1 MSERSS
7 KLPDGHLIAWYG
19 DDFTGA
25 TAVMEVL
32 TFAGLP
38 SVLFFDVP
46 THEQLENFLD
56 HRGIGIA
63 GVARSK
69 SSEWMDAN
77 LPSIFSAMADWGAPI
92 NQYKVCSTF
101 DSAPDIGSIGH
112 AAEIAIPFLG
122 GAWHPMLIA
131 APQIERYQTFGNLF
145 AGIAGQPYRLDRHP
159 VMKKHPVT
167 PMAEAD
173 VVQHLSDQTELPI
186 GLVDI
191 LELQSDPERTLKRKI
206 ESGASIIA
214 LDCLDKSTLE
224 AAGRLIW
231 ENRGERLFAIA
242 SQGLEYA
249 LVAYWQ
255 SAGLL
260 ADLQAPDHPG
270 GVDRVVV
277 VSGSCSPITGKQIRN
292 AQQRGFETI
301 RVDPAMAVD
310 SRAWSNELDKA
321 SQSALQ
327 CLDSGKNPI
336 ICTALGP
343 DDPSTAP
350 YREAVRSAGI
360 SEEQANQNV
369 GEGLGQILLHMIEQT
384 GLQRGVIA
392 GGDTSSHGAST
403 LGIYALTA
411 LAPVAPGAALC
422 RAHSESKEMAGFE
435 IALKGGQ
442 MGGPDYFETVKNGGL
457 AA

>member
-7 KLPDGHLIAWYG
+7 RLPDGHLIAWYG

-32 TFAGLP
+32 TFSGLP

-46 THEQLENFLD
+46 THQQLQNFLGY
-56 HRGIGIA
+56 RGIGIA
-63 GVARSK
+63 GSARSK
-69 SSEWMDAN
+69 SPEWMDAS
-77 LPSIFSAMADWGAPI
+77 LPSIFGAMASWGAPI

-101 DSAPDIGSIGH
+101 DSAPHVGSIGH
-112 AAEIAIPFLG
+112 AAEIAIPYLG
-122 GAWHPMLIA
+122 GDWHPMLIA
-131 APQIERYQTFGNLF
+131 APEIERYQAFGNLF

-173 VVQHLSDQTELPI
+173 VVQHLSDQTDLPT
-186 GLVDI
+186 GLVNI
-191 LELQSDPERTLKRKI
+191 LELQSDPERALKREI

-249 LVAYWQ
+249 MVAYWQ

-260 ADLQAPDHPG
+260 ADFQRPDHPG
-270 GVDRVVV
+270 SVDRVAV
-277 VSGSCSPITGKQIRN
+277 VSGSCSPITANQIHN
-292 AQQRGFETI
+292 AQSRGFETI

-327 CLDSGKNPI
+327 SLGSGKNPI

-350 YREAVRSAGI
+350 YREAVESAGI
-360 SEEQANQNV
+360 SEEQANQSV
-369 GEGLGQILLHMIEQT
+369 GEGLGRLLRQMIEQT

-422 RAHSESKEMAGFE
+422 RAHSESAQLAGFE